1 MKLNILFLLLAALAG
16 AGPGTL
22 TNTRAPLNKE
32 FRIKV
37 GQQVTIKKLSIKFSA
52 VNSESR
58 CPTGVQCI
66 WAGNAAIVV
75 EVSKKN
81 NRAVHATLNTNTA
94 VQPNELDY
102 KAYKIK
108 LVALNPYP
116 RINQTI
122 DENDYEATLIVTK
135 D

>member
-1 MKLNILFLLLAALAG
+1 MKINALFLLLAALAG
-16 AGPGTL
+16 AAPNTL
-22 TNTRAPLNKE
+22 AKTKAQLNEE

-66 WAGNAAIVV
+66 WAGNAAIAV
-75 EVSKKN
+75 EIAKKN
-81 NRAVHATLNTNTA
+81 KKPVPATLNTNTG

-102 KAYKIK
+102 KGYKIK
-108 LVALNPYP
+108 LVGLNPYP
-116 RINQTI
+116 KINETI
-122 DENDYEATLIVTK
+122 DEKDYEVTLIVTRE
-135 D
+135 

>member
-1 MKLNILFLLLAALAG
+1 MKINALVFLLVALAG
-16 AGPGTL
+16 AAPNTL
-22 TNTRAPLNKE
+22 AKTKAQLNSE

-66 WAGNAAIVV
+66 WAGNAAIAV
-75 EVSKKN
+75 EISKKN
-81 NRAVHATLNTNTA
+81 KKPVPATLNTNTG

-102 KAYKIK
+102 KGYKIK
-108 LVALNPYP
+108 LVGLNPYP
-116 RINQTI
+116 KINEAI
-122 DENDYEATLIVTK
+122 DEKDYEVTLIVTRE
-135 D
+135 

>member
-1 MKLNILFLLLAALAG
+1 MKINALLLLLAALAG
-16 AGPGTL
+16 AAPNTL
-22 TNTRAPLNKE
+22 AKTKAQLNEE

-66 WAGNAAIVV
+66 WAGNAAIAV
-75 EVSKKN
+75 EISKKN
-81 NRAVHATLNTNTA
+81 KKPVPATLNTNTG

-102 KAYKIK
+102 KGYKIK
-108 LVALNPYP
+108 LVGLNPYP
-116 RINQTI
+116 KINETI
-122 DENDYEATLIVTK
+122 DEKDYEVTLIVTRE
-135 D
+135 